1 MIYFDN
7 AATTIDKDKSVADA
21 IYYSIMSKKYA
32 NPSRG
37 SYELSINSLRKML
50 EIRAGIAKFFG
61 LTDPLKVVLSPNI
74 TIALNFIIKSLF
86 KEGDHVIT
94 SITEHNSVLRPLYDF
109 KSHGGE
115 ISFIDIDE
123 NFNLKLDK
131 IEPLIKS
138 NTKAV
143 IITAASNVSGKI
155 TDLKKVHEICK
166 KNSLKLIIDGAQ
178 IAGVSDINLS
188 EFDNTIF
195 AFTGHKALHGPM
207 GTGGFIINGDFNFS
221 QVFSGGSGFKSF
233 LKTQPKSLP
242 EFFEPGTANLTS
254 FIGLEAAIDVLE
266 KNKPYE
272 RLNVLTKLLYDE
284 LHKNKN
290 LEFYTVLEE
299 KNAPIVSI
307 NIKGMDANT
316 VSQILDE
323 EYGIC
328 TRAGS
333 HCAPLFHEKM
343 KTENRGILRLSLSH
357 YNTEDEI
364 YEVVSAI
371 EKISKNY
378 S

>member
-21 IYYSIMSKKYA
+21 IYNSIMSKKYA

-50 EIRAGIAKFFG
+50 EIRMSIAKFFG
-61 LTDPLKVVLSPNI
+61 SYDPLRVVLTPNI
-74 TIALNFIIKSLF
+74 TFALNFIIKSLF
-86 KEGDHVIT
+86 KDGDHVIT
-94 SITEHNSVLRPLYDF
+94 SVAEHNSVLRPLYDF
-109 KSHGGE
+109 KDRGGE
-115 ISFIDIDE
+115 ISFIDIDD
-123 NFNLKLDK
+123 NFNLKLEE
-131 IEPLIKS
+131 IEPQIKS

-155 TDLKKVHEICK
+155 TDLNKVHEICQ

-178 IAGVSDINLS
+178 IAGVCDFNMS
-188 EFDNTIF
+188 EFDDTIF

-207 GTGGFIINGDFNFS
+207 GTGGFIINGDFDFN

-254 FIGLEAAIDVLE
+254 FIGLEAAINFLE

-272 RLNVLTKLLYDE
+272 KLNELTKLLCDE

-323 EYGIC
+323 EYEIC

-343 KTENRGILRLSLSH
+343 GTEKRGIVRLSLSH
-357 YNTEDEI
+357 YNTEEEI
-364 YEVVSAI
+364 YKVVSAI
-371 EKISKNY
+371 EEISKKHV
-378 S
+378 